1 MRRRTADL
9 LLLASVLVVW
19 TACAVLHVRQVVHG
33 RLAWVPVYVAMSASA
48 AEHPRVRAYWPGV
61 DAEAAGG
68 LAIGDRLLRVGDEPL
83 EGVGPIGFFAR
94 VHQVAARSPDLV
106 VPVVYE
112 RDGARAE
119 TRMRLV
125 RAAFPWRMLPLA
137 CALVVTMGLVLLR
150 RGDTPLARASF
161 LGASAFAIH
170 WTFFFGGPRWQTYA
184 WLAVFTLASSVM
196 LPLVLRAV
204 LLFPPEAAPERAP
217 RWPWAFSLFG
227 PLALGWVLGAP
238 IAPEA
243 SVRGAL
249 FVNAAFIVAFLLV
262 LTRNYRRAGPV
273 GRRQA
278 RWSMLGMYAGLVPVL
293 LADAVIAVDPA
304 LSWLHDAAAMAEVVI
319 PIFILIAIV
328 RENLFDVDRL
338 ITRAAAWTLL
348 SIALL
353 AAALFA
359 VPHVARFLSA
369 LTGIEPHVMQPVLS
383 LAAAAGIVPGARL
396 LEPRLERILFRERHA
411 LRSGIDG
418 LLRELA
424 TARDRDEL
432 LAMACTR
439 VDEIVSPA
447 SCAVYAVAG
456 SGAELVPAVVA
467 RGAQNH
473 RVPAGGGSTAR
484 DARDDA
490 PNDGGDGDDEAFDG
504 ELDPSRAALLP
515 VLDASAPLM
524 RALATRSAPLDVG
537 GWLRAERHEVSTV
550 ETLDAT
556 IVVPVRRAG
565 MLAAA
570 LVLGTKRSGDV
581 YTPTDVALL
590 GAVGDKLGGELARL
604 EADVVLREERA
615 MRDAFRRYVPAP
627 VAARLTRGQTIE
639 GGERDVSVLFVDIRG
654 YSALSETRTADA
666 VFALVSRYTEVV
678 SAVIQRRGG
687 TVVEFLGDGLM
698 AVFGAPEALADHAG
712 AAVEAACEIA
722 SVVRRLS
729 PVAPGG
735 DPRERRD
742 VGVEPLAVGVGV
754 ASGRAFVGNVRTN
767 DRLVYTAVG
776 DVVNLAARIEKL
788 TRELGVSVAIDAST
802 HRRAGARRGAF
813 VRHADVRVRGRAE
826 AVDVYALTTAAG

>member
-19 TACAVLHVRQVVHG
+19 TTCAVLHVRQVLHG
-33 RLAWVPVYVAMSASA
+33 RLAWVPVYVAMPASA
-48 AEHPRVRAYWPGV
+48 AEQPRVRGYWPGV
-61 DAEAAGG
+61 DSAAAGG
-68 LAIGDRLLRVGDEPL
+68 LAIGDRLLRVGDEAL
-83 EGVGPIGFFAR
+83 DGVGPIGFFAR
-94 VHQVAARSPDLV
+94 VHEVAAASPELL
-106 VPVVYE
+106 VPVTFE
-112 RDGARAE
+112 RDGVHAE

-150 RGDTPLARASF
+150 RGDKPLARASF

-196 LPLVLRAV
+196 LALVLRAV
-204 LLFPPEAAPERAP
+204 LLFPPESAPERAP
-217 RWPWAFSLFG
+217 RWPWAFCVFG

-238 IAPEA
+238 VAPEA
-243 SVRGAL
+243 SVRGA
-249 FVNAAFIVAFLLV
+249 FAVNVAFIVAFLLV

-278 RWSMLGMYAGLVPVL
+278 RWAMLGMYVGLVPVL

-304 LSWLHDAAAMAEVVI
+304 LWWLHEIAAMAEVVI
-319 PIFILIAIV
+319 PFFILIAVV

-359 VPHVARFLSA
+359 VPHVARLLSA
-369 LTGIEPHVMQPVLS
+369 LTGIEPQVMQPVLS
-383 LAAAAGIVPGARL
+383 FAAAAGLVPAARV
-396 LEPRLERILFRERHA
+396 LEPRLERVLFRERHA
-411 LRSGIDG
+411 LRSGVDG

-424 TARDRDEL
+424 TARDRGEL

-439 VDEIVSPA
+439 LDAITSPR
-447 SCAVYAVAG
+447 SCAVYALE
-456 SGAELVPAVVA
+456 GAELVPAVVA
-467 RGAQNH
+467 GAADPH
-473 RVPAGGGSTAR
+473 DPR
-484 DARDDA
+484 
-490 PNDGGDGDDEAFDG
+490 EAT
-504 ELDPSRAALLP
+504 LLP
-515 VLDASAPLM
+515 VLPAGAPLL
-524 RALATRSAPLDVG
+524 RALARRNAPLDVCA
-537 GWLRAERHEVSTV
+537 WLHAEATDEASV
-550 ETLDAT
+550 ETLDAA
-556 IVVPVRRAG
+556 IVLPVHRRGA
-565 MLAAA
+565 LAAA
-570 LVLGTKRSGDV
+570 VVLGEKRSGDV
-581 YTPTDVALL
+581 YTPTDLALL
-590 GAVGDKLGGELARL
+590 AAVGDKLGGELARL

-639 GGERDVSVLFVDIRG
+639 GGEHDVSVLFVDIRG
-654 YSALSETRTADA
+654 YTALSEARSADA
-666 VFALVSRYTEVV
+666 VFALVSRYTEAV

-687 TVVEFLGDGLM
+687 TVIEFLGDGLM
-698 AVFGAPEALADHAG
+698 AVFGAPEALANHAG

-722 SVVRRLS
+722 RVVRGLS
-729 PVAPGG
+729 PGARAAGGAPEDGSSSGG
-735 DPRERRD
+735 A
-742 VGVEPLAVGVGV
+742 EPLAVGIGV

-776 DVVNLAARIEKL
+776 DVVNLAARIEKM
-788 TRELGVSVAIDAST
+788 TRQLGVAVAIDAST
-802 HRRAGARRGAF
+802 HRRAGARREEF
-813 VRHADVRVRGRAE
+813 VRHADVAVRGRAE
-826 AVDVYALTTAAG
+826 VVDVYALAVAG

>member
-19 TACAVLHVRQVVHG
+19 TTCAVLHVRQVVHG
-33 RLAWVPVYVAMSASA
+33 RLAWVPVYVAMPARA
-48 AEHPRVRAYWPGV
+48 ADHPRVRGYWPGV
-61 DAEAAGG
+61 DAGAAGG
-68 LAIGDRLLRVGDEPL
+68 LAIGDRLLRVGDEAL
-83 EGVGPIGFFAR
+83 DGVGPIGFFAR
-94 VHQVAARSPDLV
+94 VHEVAAASPELV
-106 VPVVYE
+106 VPVTFE
-112 RDGARAE
+112 RDGALAE
-119 TRMRLV
+119 THMRLV
-125 RAAFPWRMLPLA
+125 RATFPWRMLPLA
-137 CALVVTMGLVLLR
+137 CALVVTMALVLLR

-184 WLAVFTLASSVM
+184 WLAVFALASSVM
-196 LPLVLRAV
+196 MALVLRAA
-204 LLFPPEAAPERAP
+204 LLFPPEGAPERAP
-217 RWPWAFSLFG
+217 RWPWAFCVFG

-243 SVRGAL
+243 SVRGA
-249 FVNAAFIVAFLLV
+249 FAVNVAFILAFLLV
-262 LTRNYRRAGPV
+262 LTRNYRIAGPV

-278 RWSMLGMYAGLVPVL
+278 KWAMLGMYVGLVPVL

-304 LSWLHDAAAMAEVVI
+304 LWWLHEAAAMAEVAI
-319 PIFILIAIV
+319 PVFILIAVV
-328 RENLFDVDRL
+328 RENMFDVDRL

-359 VPHVARFLSA
+359 VPHVARFLSV
-369 LTGIEPHVMQPVLS
+369 LTGIEPQVMQPVLS
-383 LAAAAGIVPGARL
+383 FAAAAGIVPGARV
-396 LEPRLERILFRERHA
+396 LEPRLERVLFRERHA
-411 LRSGIDG
+411 LRSGVDG

-424 TARDRDEL
+424 TARDRGDL
-432 LAMACTR
+432 LTLACTR
-439 VDEIVSPA
+439 LDEIVSPR
-447 SCAVYAVAG
+447 SCAVYALESADLVPVVVAG
-456 SGAELVPAVVA
+456 SA
-467 RGAQNH
+467 
-473 RVPAGGGSTAR
+473 
-484 DARDDA
+484 
-490 PNDGGDGDDEAFDG
+490 DDEAEPARPSGRAVRERAHDG
-504 ELDPSRAALLP
+504 DAASAHDEAFGDDPVLPRPALLP
-515 VLDASAPLM
+515 VLDAAAPLM
-524 RALATRSAPLDVG
+524 GALTTRSAPLDVRE
-537 GWLRAERHEVSTV
+537 WLQALRHDASAV
-550 ETLDAT
+550 ETLDAA
-556 IVVPVRRAG
+556 IVVPIRRNGA
-565 MLAAA
+565 LAAA
-570 LVLGTKRSGDV
+570 VVLGPKRSGDV

-654 YSALSETRTADA
+654 YTTLSEKRTADA

-698 AVFGAPEALADHAG
+698 AVFGAPETLADHAG

-722 SVVRRLS
+722 SAVRGLS
-729 PVAPGG
+729 PGAP
-735 DPRERRD
+735 
-742 VGVEPLAVGVGV
+742 VGVAREKLDGGGEPLAVGVGV

-802 HRRAGARRGAF
+802 HRRAGARREAF